1 MALCVKVFYSVL
13 ENWLWYKIYKLYN
26 KDAGLIIIGYHTRLL
41 YVDWKKIIIQNNI
54 LKLELIRSHKWWLV
68 QFGCINI
75 YFSTVSSTV
84 DVYWQ
89 EIPTV
94 FIGQFT
100 PFNCIAV
107 NCKKK
112 KHMLHFEYT
121 DLHFVYQ
128 VNTILLKMR
137 CSSISLK
144 KFHQ

>member
-112 KHMLHFEYT
+112 
-121 DLHFVYQ
+121 
-128 VNTILLKMR
+128 NTCCILNTPTCILFIK
-137 CSSISLK
+137 SIQFFWK
-144 KFHQ
+144 WDAVQ